1 MARKVWNLLLASAFC
16 GYIVI
21 DLLIIVS
28 WATRRVGIS
37 HGWPIL
43 ILSSLAAWRCFLALQ
58 KRTTTPQEQEVPHQ
72 KQRDH

>member
-1 MARKVWNLLLASAFC
+1 MARKVWNLLLAFAFC

-43 ILSSLAAWRCFLALQ
+43 ILSSLAAWRCFVALQ
-58 KRTTTPQEQEVPHQ
+58 KRTTTLSEHEAPDQ

>member
-1 MARKVWNLLLASAFC
+1 MARKVWNLLLAFAFC

-43 ILSSLAAWRCFLALQ
+43 ILSSLAAWRCFVALK
-58 KRTTTPQEQEVPHQ
+58 KRTTTLS
-72 KQRDH
+72 